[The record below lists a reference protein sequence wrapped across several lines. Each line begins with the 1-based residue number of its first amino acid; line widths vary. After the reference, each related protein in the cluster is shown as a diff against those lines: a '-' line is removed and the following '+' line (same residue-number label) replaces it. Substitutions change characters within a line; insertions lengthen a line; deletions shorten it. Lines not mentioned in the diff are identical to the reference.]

1 MLSNRSLADPSN
13 IRFLLVY
20 TPFRPVVNVSYGLDR
35 FLWGPAPFGFHVT
48 SVALHAVASMLFCV
62 LLQRLLWDAGARR
75 WSGVAAFAGAALFA
89 VHPLQ
94 TEAVGYVS
102 GRSELLCAVW
112 VFASVLAA
120 RRAVTT
126 GSAGAGAAALAC
138 GLVAVASKE
147 VALVLPLIVLT
158 YAWLLPPVAT
168 GASGEAHRR
177 ENASAPAVTSRRL
190 VPLFLTAAVVLIAA
204 GMYRLA
210 AFGFLSGGTDLYTS
224 VLNALTQTIVIWRY
238 VALLV
243 WPHGQSI
250 MHAVHRVTSP
260 ADPLALAAL
269 AGLAVVV
276 AVAVTSRRSAPLLT
290 LGVLW
295 FLAVLAPSSSIIPL
309 REGMAEHRVYLA
321 SAGFFLVVAQQLA
334 RWLEGAAVRAPRVRW
349 AGAAVF
355 SVLVILASLTVSRN
369 RVWSSAVS
377 LWSEAT
383 VHAAGMWEPSYALGD
398 SLREAGDCAGAVPA
412 YRTVVDMRPAH
423 RDAHTNLGICLAQT
437 GQLGSSRREFRRALE
452 IDPDFAR
459 GTPTSPRWHSSTAMP
474 SGQRLLRPGAGHD
487 SGNVLARL
495 QLASLYEHTFK
506 DYHAAARMCGEARL
520 LAPATPG
527 VAECVQRN
535 EQLAAERDAGRCPHA
550 GPARHS

>member
-1 MLSNRSLADPSN
+1 MRRAPLKRPTVAAPRGPGVSGWFVLLAGVLAAVVYANALHNPFVYDDHDTVLSNRSLADPSN

-35 FLWGPAPFGFHVT
+35 FIWGPDPFGFHVT

-75 WSGVAAFAGAALFA
+75 WSGVAAFAGAAMFA

-112 VFASVLAA
+112 FFASVLAA

-126 GSAGAGAAALAC
+126 GSAGAGAVALAC
-138 GLVAVASKE
+138 GLVALASKE
-147 VALVLPLIVLT
+147 VALVLPLIVLA
-158 YAWLLPPVAT
+158 YAWLLAPAST
-168 GASGEAHRR
+168 GASGDTQRR

-190 VPLFLTAAVVLIAA
+190 LPIFLTAAVVLIAA

-210 AFGFLSGGTDLYTS
+210 AFGFLSGGTDVYTS
-224 VLNALTQTIVIWRY
+224 VLNVLTQTIVIWRY

-276 AVAVTSRRSAPLLT
+276 AVAFTRRRSAPLLT

-321 SAGFFLVVAQQLA
+321 SAGLFLVVAQQLA

-355 SVLVILASLTVSRN
+355 CVLVIL
-369 RVWSSAVS
+369 
-377 LWSEAT
+377 
-383 VHAAGMWEPSYALGD
+383 
-398 SLREAGDCAGAVPA
+398 
-412 YRTVVDMRPAH
+412 
-423 RDAHTNLGICLAQT
+423 
-437 GQLGSSRREFRRALE
+437 
-452 IDPDFAR
+452 
-459 GTPTSPRWHSSTAMP
+459 GTPDGGEKPRLEQCRVAVERGDRARSRHVGAFVCAWRLTAG
-474 SGQRLLRPGAGHD
+474 SG
-487 SGNVLARL
+487 
-495 QLASLYEHTFK
+495 
-506 DYHAAARMCGEARL
+506 
-520 LAPATPG
+520 
-527 VAECVQRN
+527 
-535 EQLAAERDAGRCPHA
+535 
-550 GPARHS
+550 